1 MRLLI
6 MPVLVGCATG
16 WEDLPAAPPQ
26 TDPSHPCVVAEV
38 SDLQLRSVPIDLL
51 GGSMSVPVR
60 LQNTCE
66 HAVDGTL
73 SAELV
78 DARRSATLSPGSL
91 RLPARAEHTVILVP
105 STELAVGLHQFDV
118 NFTGQSE
125 PLFSVELEVSSWP
138 FTTHASPAELRVP
151 DDCAVN
157 IDLVMRGGIVPFE
170 ISDLDVD
177 APPEWT
183 VDADPVP
190 VLLDH
195 LAELEVSLQRAP
207 GHSRSGETDE
217 VRLVAVMTEPE
228 RHLHWLD
235 LEVEQGPG
243 LSPRVVF
250 EWPAA
255 AWAHPVRLPMA
266 IEEGS
271 AYVLGDRDA
280 FVAWDDTLGAL
291 TLSRV
296 ALDGSAWIRIAA
308 TPKCL
313 EP

>member
-1 MRLLI
+1 M
-6 MPVLVGCATG
+6 
-16 WEDLPAAPPQ
+16 
-26 TDPSHPCVVAEV
+26 
-38 SDLQLRSVPIDLL
+38 
-51 GGSMSVPVR
+51 
-60 LQNTCE
+60 
-66 HAVDGTL
+66 
-73 SAELV
+73 
-78 DARRSATLSPGSL
+78 
-91 RLPARAEHTVILVP
+91 
-105 STELAVGLHQFDV
+105 
-118 NFTGQSE
+118 
-125 PLFSVELEVSSWP
+125 
-138 FTTHASPAELRVP
+138 
-151 DDCAVN
+151 
-157 IDLVMRGGIVPFE
+157 
-170 ISDLDVD
+170 
-177 APPEWT
+177 
-183 VDADPVP
+183 
-190 VLLDH
+190 
-195 LAELEVSLQRAP
+195 
-207 GHSRSGETDE
+207 
-217 VRLVAVMTEPE
+217 RLVAVMTEPE